1 MLSAVSAVL
10 YTAAGAECCLL
21 YASCPEAGYRHTFLV
36 GALMVMHDAVG
47 FLERRGFRPLETPFD
62 GTTSLCY
69 RPDDELCTHEITS
82 SRLHD
87 VCVSTWT
94 RARSLVSI

>member
-62 GTTSLCY
+62 GTTSLLEV
-69 RPDDELCTHEITS
+69 PAASHS
-82 SRLHD
+82 SLYFKTKFTYIEMY
-87 VCVSTWT
+87 VTPYF
-94 RARSLVSI
+94 